1 MKDFKIA
8 VVILGRPGS
17 GKDTQADL
25 LAKKFGLIHIISS
38 RLIERALKSR
48 AKGIKL
54 EGKVYNLARER
65 RLQESGLLNTP
76 AFVSSLVKS
85 EIKAAA
91 ARGRGLVMSGSPRT
105 LAEYKAEWPL
115 LEKLY
120 GKNLHAFDVAIG
132 QKEVYK
138 RNLKRRRKDLPELD
152 TEKIIKKR
160 LAVFTKQTW
169 PVIKLLK
176 SKKLIADIDG
186 ERPIKTI
193 HQDILCRLQSKQKKK

>member
-120 GKNLHAFDVAIG
+120 
-132 QKEVYK
+132 
-138 RNLKRRRKDLPELD
+138 RKCSSGPNSRS
-152 TEKIIKKR
+152 I
-160 LAVFTKQTW
+160 
-169 PVIKLLK
+169 
-176 SKKLIADIDG
+176 S
-186 ERPIKTI
+186 
-193 HQDILCRLQSKQKKK
+193 